1 MAITTGTVPKRLA
14 ETLIIDTDADNT
26 SETNIFSGVSLADK
40 IYCIYID
47 NSAVATASYIK
58 AQDKT
63 GAYANATGADIK
75 LYAPANGVV
84 SYLFPD
90 GLPVAAGISFIGT
103 STTAT
108 NATQSDPAN
117 GTITVRIL
125 GGT

>member
-14 ETLIIDTDADNT
+14 ETLIIDTDADST

-63 GAYANATGADIK
+63 GAYANNTGADIK

-108 NATQSDPAN
+108 NATQSDPVN